1 MKFLSRLL
9 SSQAICIKKGKA
21 ISLKGKHTNRHLSE
35 IASLC
40 EEHGVQKA
48 EIWINGNGK
57 ITFSPEIPQKIHQRL
72 RNIIN
77 NANY

>member
-40 EEHGVQKA
+40 EENGVYEA
-48 EIWINGNGK
+48 EIWLSGNRK
-57 ITFSPEIPQKIHQRL
+57 ITFSSEIPEKIHQRL
-72 RNIIN
+72 RNLIIN
-77 NANY
+77 SN